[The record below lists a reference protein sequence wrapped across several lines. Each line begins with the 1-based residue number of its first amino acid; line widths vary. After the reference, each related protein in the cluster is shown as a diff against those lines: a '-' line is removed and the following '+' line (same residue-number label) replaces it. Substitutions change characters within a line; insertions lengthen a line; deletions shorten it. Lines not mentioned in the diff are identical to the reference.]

1 MLRDLKSYLAYLER
15 VRARTLQEIDTI
27 PAEHFKWTPRA
38 GEYTVSDLVRHIA
51 SAEKMDV
58 GAALGEGWH
67 YAGHA
72 AADWGANVADARASL
87 VRVHGECV
95 ARLNGM
101 GDGILTATRLDLAGN
116 PVSAWRILM
125 AMVEHEI
132 HHRSQLDTYL
142 MLLDVPP
149 PQLFGVKMESLPR
162 D

>member
-1 MLRDLKSYLAYLER
+1 MLRDLKSFLAYLER
-15 VRARTLQEIDTI
+15 IRERTLQVVDRI
-27 PAEHFKWTPRA
+27 PSARFDWTPRA
-38 GEYTVSDLVRHIA
+38 GEYTIGDLVRHVA

-67 YAGHA
+67 YSGHA
-72 AADWGANVADARASL
+72 APDWGANLANAHTNL
-87 VRVHGECV
+87 VRAHEECV
-95 ARLNGM
+95 ARLNAA
-101 GDGILTATRLDLAGN
+101 GDELLTAKRLDLAGN

-142 MLLDVPP
+142 MLLNVPP